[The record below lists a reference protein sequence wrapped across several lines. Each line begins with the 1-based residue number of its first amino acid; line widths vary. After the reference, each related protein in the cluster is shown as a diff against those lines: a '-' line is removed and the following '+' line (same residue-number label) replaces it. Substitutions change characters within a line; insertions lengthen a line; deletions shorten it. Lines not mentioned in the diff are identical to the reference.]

1 MENTICGLEEKEIR
15 KFYFQK
21 KVPAMLSKIQESGN
35 IETDE
40 LKKLEEFLTQLR
52 DSEKTVADRVIEVF
66 GGKILGIE
74 EGEKV
79 PTTEVL
85 YNDMTEEDK
94 RTWQENVDKAKKQI
108 SIVRS
113 KMAEISNTHKQ
124 IKQDE
129 WADAAIIIE
138 SLKRWVAQE
147 YIYFEQLFKK
157 KICDIIDD
165 FECSRAEAQ
174 NRAEVSKEYSDYKNS
189 LKEYESL
196 SELVLLYKKRAGL
209 N

>member
-1 MENTICGLEEKEIR
+1 MENQICGLEEKEIR
-15 KFYFQK
+15 KYYFQK
-21 KVPAMLSKIQESGN
+21 KVPAMLSKIQESAD
-35 IETDE
+35 IEPEE
-40 LKKLEEFLTQLR
+40 LKKLEEFLAKLQ

-79 PTTEVL
+79 PTTEAL
-85 YNDMTEEDK
+85 YNDMTNEDK
-94 RTWQENVDKAKKQI
+94 LAWQENVDKAKKQI

-113 KMAEISNTHKQ
+113 KMAEISNNHKQ